1 MADALT
7 KFNHHLIDTMKA
19 AQNNLE
25 AINAK
30 GAANIGHAEK
40 EIRARVASLE
50 QSALKAKGSLEHAR
64 DEVVKWV
71 DDSADSVAGWKAK
84 FEVSRLAERADR
96 ATKYA
101 GAASQVAVAA
111 VEQAEKAMLDAKL
124 AHAEV
129 DAAKAAKAA

>member
-7 KFNHHLIDTMKA
+7 KFNLQLIDTMKA

-30 GAANIGHAEK
+30 GAANLDHAEK
-40 EIRARVASLE
+40 EIRVRIASLE
-50 QSALKAKGSLEHAR
+50 QSALKAKSSLEHAR

>member
-1 MADALT
+1 M
-7 KFNHHLIDTMKA
+7 
-19 AQNNLE
+19 
-25 AINAK
+25 
-30 GAANIGHAEK
+30 
-40 EIRARVASLE
+40 
-50 QSALKAKGSLEHAR
+50 KAKGSLEHAR

-111 VEQAEKAMLDAKL
+111 VERAEKAMLDAKL